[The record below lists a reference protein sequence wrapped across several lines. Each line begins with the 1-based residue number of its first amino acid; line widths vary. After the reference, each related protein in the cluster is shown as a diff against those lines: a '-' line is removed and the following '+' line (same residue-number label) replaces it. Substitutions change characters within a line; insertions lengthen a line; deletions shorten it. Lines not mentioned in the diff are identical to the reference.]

1 MIIVNNSFNHG
12 FVTRL
17 VGRACATS
25 RKNAT
30 LRWLKPGDM
39 VAEDEKIVTTSGSII
54 EISFVTEM
62 GTETAVYI

>member
-1 MIIVNNSFNHG
+1 VDNSNNQG

-30 LRWLKPGDM
+30 LRWLKPGDR
-39 VAEDEKIVTTSGSII
+39 VDDDEKIVTTSGSIL
-54 EISFVTEM
+54 EISFITET
-62 GTETAVYI
+62 GTETAVYM